1 MLDIDAWMDQYRQA
15 VLDAFDA
22 RVRFIGL
29 QGSRGRGEATERS
42 DIDAVL
48 VLDQVQVEDL
58 DRYRA
63 LLDGLPHREL
73 ACGFVSGQP
82 ELAAWDPADRYML
95 YRDTLPVYG
104 DLQDLVPPPT
114 REEAAAAAL
123 TGACLIHHML
133 THNYLHARSERAL
146 RGAFKTAAFVL
157 RAKVEAEQGVYA
169 RTLKELEKRTDGLDA
184 QVLRHRDEVADLQ
197 KGTELLLAWT
207 RGIILMFGN
216 SSSQ

>member
-1 MLDIDAWMDQYRQA
+1 MGQYRQT
-15 VLDAFDA
+15 VIEAFGT

-29 QGSRGRGEATERS
+29 QGSRSRGEATERS

-48 VLDQVQVEDL
+48 VLDQVGMEDL
-58 DRYRA
+58 ERYRA
-63 LLDGLPHREL
+63 LLDGLPHRER
-73 ACGFVSGQP
+73 ACGFVSGQA

-95 YRDTLPVYG
+95 YRDTLPVFG

-123 TGACLIHHML
+123 TGACAIHHMV
-133 THNYLHARSERAL
+133 THNYLHGRREQVL

-169 RTLKELEKRTDGLDA
+169 RTLKELKQRTDGLDA
-184 QVLRHRDEVADLQ
+184 QVLRHRDEVTDLQ

-207 RGIILMFGN
+207 RGIILMFGQRG
-216 SSSQ
+216 SQ